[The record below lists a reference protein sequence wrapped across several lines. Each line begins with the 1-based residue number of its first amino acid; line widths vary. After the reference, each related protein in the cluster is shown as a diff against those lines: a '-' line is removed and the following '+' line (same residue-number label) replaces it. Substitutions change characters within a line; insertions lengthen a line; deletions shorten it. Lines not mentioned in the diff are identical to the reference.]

1 MQRLY
6 IVNQKKRCTA
16 TRPYLTVNKMK
27 TVKIHL
33 ILSCLFIFSI
43 LSCNQKKEQKIET
56 TSISQP
62 EMVLDLLDLQANNK
76 LGKDTLVT
84 IANDPVYHKAKKY
97 KAVSASL
104 LVKTEIELNKIDSKN
119 TKIVFECVDGY
130 KPEMPLELFLNANP
144 FLAFED
150 VDAPKGSKWEPILKE
165 GNEMNAE
172 PFYIVYPSIS
182 EKDSRY
188 KWPYNLV
195 KIYLE
200 PLNKS
205 TLELYPLKNKKLETG
220 YTLFK
225 NQCLTCHS
233 INGIGGTMGPELN
246 YPKSVTEYW
255 KENELVNYIVNPA
268 SFRNKVKMPTLG
280 ITKQQSQEIVDYLKY
295 MSENKKKI

>member
-1 MQRLY
+1 
-6 IVNQKKRCTA
+6 
-16 TRPYLTVNKMK
+16 MK
-27 TVKIHL
+27 TAKIHL
-33 ILSCLFIFSI
+33 ILCLFIFSF
-43 LSCNQKKEQKIET
+43 LSCNQKKEQKVET
-56 TSISQP
+56 TS
-62 EMVLDLLDLQANNK
+62 MVQSEIKLDLLELQAKNK
-76 LGKDTLVT
+76 LGKDTIVT
-84 IANDPVYHKAKKY
+84 IANDPVYHKEKKY
-97 KAVSASL
+97 KAVSASHL
-104 LVKTEIELNKIDSKN
+104 IQNEIDLTKIDPKN
-119 TKIVFECVDGY
+119 IKIVFECVDGY
-130 KPEMPLELFLNANP
+130 KPEMSLELFLNANP
-144 FLAFED
+144 YLAFED
-150 VDAPKGSKWEPILKE
+150 VDAPKGTKWEPIIKD

-172 PFYIVYPSIS
+172 PFYIVYPSVS

-205 TLELYPLKNKKLETG
+205 TLELYPLKNRKLETG

-255 KENELVNYIVNPA
+255 KENELVDYIVNPA

-280 ITKQQSQEIVDYLKY
+280 LTKQQSQQIVDYLKY

>member
-1 MQRLY
+1 
-6 IVNQKKRCTA
+6 
-16 TRPYLTVNKMK
+16 MK
-27 TVKIHL
+27 TAKIHL
-33 ILSCLFIFSI
+33 ILCLFIFSF
-43 LSCNQKKEQKIET
+43 LSCNQKKEQKVET
-56 TSISQP
+56 TS
-62 EMVLDLLDLQANNK
+62 MVQSEIKLDLLKLQAKNK
-76 LGKDTLVT
+76 LGKDTIVT
-84 IANDPVYHKAKKY
+84 IANDPVYHKEKKY

-104 LVKTEIELNKIDSKN
+104 LIQNEIDLTKIDPKN

-144 FLAFED
+144 YLAFED
-150 VDAPKGSKWEPILKE
+150 VDAPKGTKWEPIIKD

-172 PFYIVYPSIS
+172 PFYIVYPSVS

-205 TLELYPLKNKKLETG
+205 TLELFPLKNKKLQSG

-255 KENELVNYIVNPA
+255 KENELVDYIVNPA

-280 ITKQQSQEIVDYLKY
+280 LTKQQSQQIVDYLKY

>member
-1 MQRLY
+1 
-6 IVNQKKRCTA
+6 
-16 TRPYLTVNKMK
+16 MK
-27 TVKIHL
+27 TAKIHL
-33 ILSCLFIFSI
+33 ILCLFIFSF
-43 LSCNQKKEQKIET
+43 LSCNQKKEQKVET
-56 TSISQP
+56 TTVVQTEIK
-62 EMVLDLLDLQANNK
+62 LDLLDLQAKNK
-76 LGKDTLVT
+76 LGKDTVVT
-84 IANDPVYHKAKKY
+84 IANDPVYHKTKKY

-104 LVKTEIELNKIDSKN
+104 LIQNEIDLTKFDPKN
-119 TKIVFECVDGY
+119 TKIVFECIDGY
-130 KPEMPLELFLNANP
+130 KPEMPLDFFLKANA

-150 VDAPKGSKWEPILKE
+150 MDAPKGKKWEPILKD

-172 PFYIVYPSIS
+172 PFYIVYTSVS

-195 KIYLE
+195 KMYLE

-205 TLELYPLKNKKLETG
+205 TIELYPLKNRKLQSG
-220 YTLFK
+220 YNLFK

-255 KENELVNYIVNPA
+255 KENELVDYIVNPA

>member
-1 MQRLY
+1 
-6 IVNQKKRCTA
+6 
-16 TRPYLTVNKMK
+16 MK
-27 TVKIHL
+27 TVKIHIL
-33 ILSCLFIFSI
+33 LSCLIILSF
-43 LSCNQKKEQKIET
+43 LSCNQKNEQKVET
-56 TSISQP
+56 ISISQL
-62 EMVLDLLDLQANNK
+62 EIKLDLLDLQAKNK
-76 LGKDTLVT
+76 LGKDTVVT
-84 IANDPVYHKAKKY
+84 IANDPVYHKEKKY
-97 KAVSASL
+97 KAVNASL
-104 LVKTEIELNKIDSKN
+104 LIQNEIDLTKMDPKN
-119 TKIVFECVDGY
+119 TKIVFECKDGY

-144 FLAFED
+144 YLAFQD
-150 VDAPKGSKWEPILKE
+150 VEAPKGANWEAIIKN

-172 PFYIVYPSIS
+172 PFYIVYTSVS
-182 EKDSRY
+182 EKDTRY

-205 TLELYPLKNKKLETG
+205 TLELYPLKNRKLETG

-268 SFRNKVKMPTLG
+268 SFRSKVKMPTLG
-280 ITKQQSQEIVDYLKY
+280 ISKQQSQEIVDYLKY
-295 MSENKKKI
+295 MSENKKKL

>member
-1 MQRLY
+1 M
-6 IVNQKKRCTA
+6 
-16 TRPYLTVNKMK
+16 NKSI
-27 TVKIHL
+27 IHIL
-33 ILSCLFIFSI
+33 ISCLFIFSI
-43 LSCNQKKEQKIET
+43 LSCNQKKEQKVEVSTIASTE
-56 TSISQP
+56 IK
-62 EMVLDLLDLQANNK
+62 LDLLDLQKKNK
-76 LGKDTLVT
+76 LGKDTVVT
-84 IANDPVYHKAKKY
+84 IAKDPVYHKEKKY
-97 KAVSASL
+97 KAVNAVIL
-104 LVKTEIELNKIDSKN
+104 IKNEIDLKKIDTKN
-119 TKIVFECVDGY
+119 TKIVFECSDGY
-130 KPEMPLELFLNANP
+130 KPEMPLELFLKANP
-144 FLAFED
+144 YLAFED
-150 VDAPKGSKWEPILKE
+150 IDATKGAKWEPIIKD

-172 PFYIVYPSIS
+172 PFYIVYTSVS

-188 KWPYNLV
+188 KWPYNLI

-205 TLELYPLKNKKLETG
+205 TLELYPLKNRKLEKG

-246 YPKSVTEYW
+246 YPRSVTEYW

-295 MSENKKKI
+295 MSENKKKS

>member
-1 MQRLY
+1 
-6 IVNQKKRCTA
+6 
-16 TRPYLTVNKMK
+16 MK
-27 TVKIHL
+27 TVNIHSIL
-33 ILSCLFIFSI
+33 ACLIILSCLA
-43 LSCNQKKEQKIET
+43 CNQKKEQKVEA
-56 TSISQP
+56 TSIAP
-62 EMVLDLLDLQANNK
+62 TEIKLDLLDLQAKNK
-76 LGKDTLVT
+76 LGKDTMVT
-84 IANDPVYHKAKKY
+84 IANDPVYHKTKKY
-97 KAVSASL
+97 KAVSASFL
-104 LVKTEIELNKIDSKN
+104 IKKEIDLTKIDPKN

-130 KPEMPLELFLNANP
+130 KPEMPLELFLNAKP
-144 FLAFED
+144 YLAYQD
-150 VDAPKGSKWEPILKE
+150 LDAPKGTKWEAILKD

-172 PFYIVYPSIS
+172 PFYIVYTSIS
-182 EKDSRY
+182 EKDTQY

-205 TLELYPLKNKKLETG
+205 TIELYPLKNKKLEKG

-225 NQCLTCHS
+225 NQCLTCHA

-280 ITKQQSQEIVDYLKY
+280 ISKQQSQEIVDYLKY